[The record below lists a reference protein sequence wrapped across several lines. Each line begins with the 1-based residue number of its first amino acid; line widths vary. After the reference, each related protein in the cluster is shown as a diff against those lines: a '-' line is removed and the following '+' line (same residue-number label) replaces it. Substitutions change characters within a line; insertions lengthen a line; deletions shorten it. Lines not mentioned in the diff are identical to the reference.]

1 MKNTIANSGLLIIF
15 LAFFT
20 LKLDAACYQENA
32 ELCYDGNISEAEC
45 LNSINGE
52 LLTVEDCPENIFS
65 AGVCEVTK
73 PDDSVFRIYFRN
85 GWSKKGMK
93 KACVRNGYKK
103 AHLKVRK

>member
-1 MKNTIANSGLLIIF
+1 MKNAINSGLPIIF
-15 LAFFT
+15 LALFT
-20 LKLDAACYQENA
+20 PNLGAACYQENA

-93 KACVRNGYKK
+93 KMCVGNGYKK
-103 AHLKVRK
+103 AHLKLKK